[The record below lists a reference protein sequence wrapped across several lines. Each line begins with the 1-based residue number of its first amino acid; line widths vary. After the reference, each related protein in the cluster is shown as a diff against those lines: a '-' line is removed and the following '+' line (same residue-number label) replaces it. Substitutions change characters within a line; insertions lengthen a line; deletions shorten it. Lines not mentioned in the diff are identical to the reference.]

1 QGVHLLDADGRELIP
16 AVAAYQHFGTQ
27 RD

>member
-1 QGVHLLDADGRELIP
+1 PSRSAAGKELIP
-16 AVAAYQHFGTQ
+16 AAAGYQHFGTQ

>member
-1 QGVHLLDADGRELIP
+1 LLDADGKELIP
-16 AVAAYQHFGTQ
+16 AAAGYQHFGTQ

>member
-1 QGVHLLDADGRELIP
+1 GVHLLDADGKELIP
-16 AVAAYQHFGTQ
+16 AAAGYQHFGTQ